1 MFRGSLV
8 PPEVFT
14 AHAKKL
20 SAARMEA
27 MRNRLKL
34 GKTMGN
40 AGSRPDSKVPP
51 AGRPVA
57 LVGRPR

>member
-8 PPEVFT
+8 PPEVFS

-20 SAARMEA
+20 SGARMDA

-34 GKTMGN
+34 EKTGGN
-40 AGSRPDSKVPP
+40 AGARPGGKVPP